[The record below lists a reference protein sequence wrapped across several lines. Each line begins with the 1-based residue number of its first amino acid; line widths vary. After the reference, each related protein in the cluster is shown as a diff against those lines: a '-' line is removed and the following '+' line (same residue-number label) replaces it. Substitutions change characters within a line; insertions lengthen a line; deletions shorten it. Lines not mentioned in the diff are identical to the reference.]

1 MFFMLC
7 FFFRNKKDQVIGL
20 ITTLSFWPDIIF
32 LPFFWSCKKHHSNF
46 IILYLQDVLYWLS
59 IILFLS
65 RYPLLW
71 HQKFEL
77 ALLTALLKNKILKFS
92 FLPHLAI
99 NFIPTEIIRKPWF
112 FESPVTCE
120 CLKIIYTTKNF
131 LTGYKIVSSCQ
142 LISME
147 NLSLIS
153 QVNLR
158 LLSNSSFCFLETS

>member
-1 MFFMLC
+1 MFYTDCLFYCSSLDTLC
-7 FFFRNKKDQVIGL
+7 SPYCSTQ
-20 ITTLSFWPDIIF
+20 
-32 LPFFWSCKKHHSNF
+32 
-46 IILYLQDVLYWLS
+46 
-59 IILFLS
+59 
-65 RYPLLW
+65 
-71 HQKFEL
+71 
-77 ALLTALLKNKILKFS
+77 NKILKFS

-99 NFIPTEIIRKPWF
+99 NFIPPEIIRKPWF